1 MTAAAPSVLVVDDH
15 ALNVELVS
23 FVLQADGWLVD
34 VAVDAEQA
42 AAKLAQ
48 SRPDLILMDIQLPG
62 IDGLELTRR
71 IKADPATRD
80 ITVVALTAYAMK
92 GDEAKLRA
100 AGCDGYI
107 AKPIAVAGFA
117 AQLRQCLAAG

>member
-1 MTAAAPSVLVVDDH
+1 MTAPTVLVVDDH

-23 FVLQADGWLVD
+23 FVLQADGWVVD
-34 VAVDAEQA
+34 VAVDAEEA
-42 AAKLAQ
+42 ERKLAQ

-71 IKADPATRD
+71 IKADPANRD
-80 ITVVALTAYAMK
+80 IAVVAVTAYAMK

-117 AQLRQCLAAG
+117 EQLRQWLPVA